1 MLKDRQLKT
10 RLFDKSV
17 EAAIKKDESKCGD
30 NRNAIFYQKKEH
42 WTLATYRYNE
52 SSKQSADVR
61 HEIQKVVGKNLWFET

>member
-17 EAAIKKDESKCGD
+17 EAAVNKDESKCQD
-30 NRNAIFYQKKEH
+30 NRNTIFYQKKKH
-42 WTLATYRYNE
+42 WTLATSRYNE

-61 HEIQKVVGKNLWFET
+61 HEMQKVVGKNLRFET